1 MEFVQSVW
9 DMIKE
14 SNILDLVKAL
24 LILLVGWIISVFI
37 KKMVYTSLKKIRLG
51 QRIRRCMPDEEDG
64 SQKELN
70 IERFI
75 SLVVFWILFLLTVIA
90 SLSSLNL
97 EKAATPISGFVET
110 VVGFLPNVIA
120 AGLLLFVAWLSATI
134 LRYFAL
140 TALTALQLDEK
151 IESAVDTSGKEC
163 KLSFSIA
170 ATLYWLVF
178 LCFLPSVLNA
188 LKITGITEMIERMLG
203 KVFEFLPNLAMAIG
217 VGAIGLLV
225 ASILRK
231 LVVRFILSVNVDFL
245 VPKDGTGGTA
255 FEMKNIAHMLGIVVY
270 ALIAIPVVITA
281 LTSLKLESLTGSV
294 TALFDKVL
302 AVMSNVFLALLVLF
316 IAYVAG
322 KFICR
327 LISQLLHGFGFD
339 RFLAELG
346 LAVKETT
353 DMSLVP
359 SVIVGR
365 LTLVGIMLFAFMS
378 AFEIVGLAAIA
389 SIIAAFL
396 PFAGNVLIAIIVFM
410 IGLYLANLAALAVR
424 NKGFESQI
432 FSFALRLVILFF
444 AGAIALQTTGIGSS
458 IVLTGFALIVGAV
471 AVAFAIAFGLGGR
484 DWAAKKLEEW
494 SKKD

>member
-1 MEFVQSVW
+1 MNDFVRSVW
-9 DMIKE
+9 DMIRE

-24 LILLVGWIISVFI
+24 LILLVGWIISVFV
-37 KKMVYTSLKKIRLG
+37 KKMAYTSLKKIRLG

-64 SQKELN
+64 AEKDLN
-70 IERFI
+70 VERFI
-75 SLVVFWILFLLTVIA
+75 SLIVFWILFLLTVIA

-120 AGLLLFVAWLSATI
+120 ASLLLFVAWLSATI

-178 LCFLPSVLNA
+178 LCFLPSILNA
-188 LKITGITEMIERMLG
+188 LKIAGMTEMIERMLT

-217 VGAIGLLV
+217 VGAIGLFV

-231 LVVRFILSVNVDFL
+231 LVVRVVLSVNVDIL
-245 VPKDGTGGTA
+245 SLKNGKGTS
-255 FEMKNIAHMLGIVVY
+255 FELKNVAQMIGVVVY
-270 ALIAIPVVITA
+270 ALVAIPVVITA
-281 LTSLKLESLTGSV
+281 LTSLQLESLTGSV
-294 TALFDKVL
+294 TTLFDKVL
-302 AVMSNVFLALLVLF
+302 SVMSNVFLALLVLF

-327 LISQLLHGFGFD
+327 LISQILHGFGFD
-339 RFLAELG
+339 RFLADLG
-346 LAVKETT
+346 LAVK
-353 DMSLVP
+353 DAPDAALIP

-365 LTLVGIMLFAFMS
+365 LALVAIMLFAFMS
-378 AFEIVGLAAIA
+378 AFEIVGLIVI
-389 SIIAAFL
+389 SHMIAAFL
-396 PFAGNVLIAIIVFM
+396 PFAGNILIAVVVFM
-410 IGLYLANLAALAVR
+410 VGIYLANLAALAAR

-432 FSFALRLVILFF
+432 FNFALRMVILFF
-444 AGAIALQTTGIGSS
+444 AGAIALQTTGIGSA